1 MNKFVNDLPETSLVV
16 LVSRRRGVNVSRM
29 TLLRSF
35 LISRQRQVG
44 RRTRSSSLRSTTM
57 RNETESNTSLAKTGF
72 TIFVVSCLL
81 ILGGCN
87 PSKSEEK
94 PGTTEPAQISS
105 TPTSDLRKQHQE
117 AERQFRPEIETQ
129 RQQNENDAK
138 QTLDQEAI
146 AAVGLTGE
154 AIKSI
159 SANKKDDAL
168 ASIERATGKINI
180 LVARNPASA
189 LIPVGVDVVVIDTAP
204 ADPKVINQIAE
215 RATDA
220 TKHRDLPIARI
231 LLASLVS
238 ELRIRTTSLPLGTYP
253 AALQQAAQLLDQGK
267 NQDAGK
273 MLLTAINTLVIVDHV
288 IPLPLLLAQAAIDTA
303 NSQRQNKDIALTLL
317 KTARNEANRSRLL
330 GYLSSD
336 SEYKGLDD
344 EISSLESAING
355 KSDTTSMFSHLRDRI
370 SAFLKKQKEHEQR

>member
-1 MNKFVNDLPETSLVV
+1 
-16 LVSRRRGVNVSRM
+16 
-29 TLLRSF
+29 
-35 LISRQRQVG
+35 
-44 RRTRSSSLRSTTM
+44 M
-57 RNETESNTSLAKTGF
+57 RNKTGSNAPLIKVGL

-81 ILGGCN
+81 VIAGCN
-87 PSKSEEK
+87 SSKPNDR
-94 PGTTEPAQISS
+94 PGTTEPANASS
-105 TPTSDLRKQHQE
+105 PPTPTPDFQKQHKE
-117 AERQFRPEIETQ
+117 AEQQFRPEIEAQ
-129 RQQNENDAK
+129 RQQNENEAK
-138 QTLDQEAI
+138 QTLDRDAI
-146 AAVGLTGE
+146 AAIEQTEG

-159 SANKKDDAL
+159 TENKKDEAL

-180 LVARNPASA
+180 LLARNPASA
-189 LIPVGVDVVVIDTAP
+189 LIPVSVEVDVIDTAP
-204 ADPKVINQIAE
+204 RDPKAIDQIVQ

-220 TKHRDLPIARI
+220 TKHRELPAARI

-238 ELRIRTTSLPLGTYP
+238 ELRLRTTSLPLATYP

-273 MLLTAINTLVIVDHV
+273 VLLTALNTLVVVDHV
-288 IPLPLLLAQAAIDTA
+288 IPLPLILAQAAIDAA
-303 NSQRQNKDIALTLL
+303 NSQRQNKDIASTLL
-317 KTARNEANRSRLL
+317 KTARNEANRSRQL

-355 KSDTTSMFSHLRDRI
+355 KSDTSSMFSHLRDRI